1 MIINQISRLSI
12 FFILISL
19 SFSQDTLTIVTYNSL
34 RFGANDGARAQHFKK
49 VIDYINPDIVALQ
62 EIEDQG
68 GIDLLLNEVFNKNSQ
83 DFLSGPLSN
92 SRDMENGIIFRKSKV
107 ELIGN
112 KSIATV
118 LRDISGFSFS
128 IKNAAP
134 QVAPFTIFSAHLK
147 ASTGSDNADQRWEEA
162 KQLQTYINQQ
172 DKDFHYILSGD
183 LNLYSPNERAYKLLA
198 DSMSIDLEDPIGKW
212 VRDDNSN
219 VLKFTQSTRSDQ
231 IGDGGST
238 GGLDDRFDF
247 ILFSDHFT
255 MTDPNLK
262 FLEGSYAVIGNDG
275 NHYNR
280 SIIDGSNTQVPNDI
294 AEAIHFASD
303 HYPVVAKII
312 YTSKTSTSP
321 IAHAGKDQNAIIG
334 ETISLDGTKSYDPNG
349 SIVSYDWTQ
358 VSGPP
363 IIITNSNNVTASFVA
378 PEVSIT
384 TKMSFTLTV
393 TDNEGETGSDLVNI
407 TIPITTGFT
416 PYDIQISSEKGI
428 GDDCYPSQYV
438 GQNLEVTGIVTGV
451 RPDEQYS
458 NFFIQD
464 PLKTEW
470 AGVFVYVNT
479 GYKPPPVGSQV
490 QLTVDIKEYY
500 GLTELANV
508 SNTIILS
515 SNNQIDPVTI
525 KVSALSNGCSLEG
538 EIYEGMLVTINNV
551 RVTAA
556 LNDKNQ
562 FFVSDSLNNEV
573 IIDQYMFEGAWPNP
587 QLGTVFKRIDG
598 IVHYNFDEY
607 KIMPLKN
614 TDFEISDSSIVNPES
629 SDLLIYPNP
638 STSIVNFK
646 LSASMVN
653 QEKVKIDIININ
665 GSPVARLF
673 NGQLTKDRFIW
684 NGRSFNGELAPTGIY
699 FFRMKIGSK
708 ETTEKFVLLR

>member
-1 MIINQISRLSI
+1 M
-12 FFILISL
+12 
-19 SFSQDTLTIVTYNSL
+19 
-34 RFGANDGARAQHFKK
+34 
-49 VIDYINPDIVALQ
+49 
-62 EIEDQG
+62 
-68 GIDLLLNEVFNKNSQ
+68 
-83 DFLSGPLSN
+83 
-92 SRDMENGIIFRKSKV
+92 
-107 ELIGN
+107 
-112 KSIATV
+112 
-118 LRDISGFSFS
+118 
-128 IKNAAP
+128 
-134 QVAPFTIFSAHLK
+134 
-147 ASTGSDNADQRWEEA
+147 
-162 KQLQTYINQQ
+162 
-172 DKDFHYILSGD
+172 
-183 LNLYSPNERAYKLLA
+183 
-198 DSMSIDLEDPIGKW
+198 
-212 VRDDNSN
+212 
-219 VLKFTQSTRSDQ
+219 
-231 IGDGGST
+231 
-238 GGLDDRFDF
+238 
-247 ILFSDHFT
+247 
-255 MTDPNLK
+255 
-262 FLEGSYAVIGNDG
+262 
-275 NHYNR
+275 
-280 SIIDGSNTQVPNDI
+280 
-294 AEAIHFASD
+294 
-303 HYPVVAKII
+303 
-312 YTSKTSTSP
+312 
-321 IAHAGKDQNAIIG
+321 
-334 ETISLDGTKSYDPNG
+334 
-349 SIVSYDWTQ
+349 
-358 VSGPP
+358 
-363 IIITNSNNVTASFVA
+363 
-378 PEVSIT
+378 
-384 TKMSFTLTV
+384 
-393 TDNEGETGSDLVNI
+393 
-407 TIPITTGFT
+407 
-416 PYDIQISSEKGI
+416 
-428 GDDCYPSQYV
+428 
-438 GQNLEVTGIVTGV
+438 
-451 RPDEQYS
+451 
-458 NFFIQD
+458 
-464 PLKTEW
+464 
-470 AGVFVYVNT
+470 
-479 GYKPPPVGSQV
+479 

-684 NGRSFNGELAPTGIY
+684 NGRSFDGELAPTGIY